1 MRIGFIGLGKMG
13 SAMARN
19 LLRAGHQVAVYN
31 RSREKAEALAGEG
44 ARAADSPAD
53 ACRESQAVMTM
64 LADDGA
70 VEQVVFGENGVVSAL
85 AKGAVHISSSTIGT
99 ALARRLAAEHA
110 RRGQGYLSAP
120 VFGRPEV
127 AESRKLIVV
136 AAGPSELVELCRPL
150 FDAIGRQTFVAGSE
164 PWQANA
170 VKLCGNFMLASM
182 IEAFGEAFATLRKA
196 GVETSRFPGNRQQPI
211 CVAGLRKLR
220 THHRRRAVLPGGIRL
235 EAGVEGHAPG
245 ARNGRGVRRAHAAGQ
260 PHSRS
265 FPFRHGAWA
274 SRAGLVQRG
283 AGAGARRGTVSATET
298 SVPMSRDAA
307 GKSACATH
315 CFSRA
320 ST

>member
-44 ARAADSPAD
+44 ASAADSPAD
-53 ACRESQAVMTM
+53 ACRDSQAVMTM
-64 LADDGA
+64 LADDQA
-70 VEQVVFGENGVVSAL
+70 VEQVVFGENGVASGL

-110 RRGQGYLSAP
+110 LREQGYLSAP
-120 VFGRPEV
+120 VFGRPDA

-150 FDAIGRQTFVAGSE
+150 FDAIGRQTSVAGSE

-182 IEAFGEAFATLRKA
+182 IEAFGEAFGLLRKA
-196 GVETSRFPGNRQQPI
+196 GVDPHVFLEIVNGLFASPVYGNYGRIIADEQFSPAGFALKLGLKDVRLALETADECAAPMPLASLIRDHFLSAMAHGQAELDWSSVTRVPARD
-211 CVAGLRKLR
+211 AGL
-220 THHRRRAVLPGGIRL
+220 
-235 EAGVEGHAPG
+235 
-245 ARNGRGVRRAHAAGQ
+245 
-260 PHSRS
+260 
-265 FPFRHGAWA
+265 
-274 SRAGLVQRG
+274 
-283 AGAGARRGTVSATET
+283 
-298 SVPMSRDAA
+298 
-307 GKSACATH
+307 
-315 CFSRA
+315 
-320 ST
+320 